1 MDFLFFFAELFFQQA
16 DAFGQFF
23 YAWELVLN
31 FFDLYVVV
39 GGNAHWGCDAVEC
52 ILDFCLLF
60 VAADK
65 QADCG
70 ILGWCLDEVIYGI
83 DIEIQLSGKLRLEW
97 YCFEFDDYVAV
108 KRDMEEEHIKF
119 AGLACDDEL
128 LLSAHICK
136 SGSEFE

>member
-1 MDFLFFFAELFFQQA
+1 M
-16 DAFGQFF
+16 
-23 YAWELVLN
+23 N

-52 ILDFCLLF
+52 ILDFCFLSITAYQETDGR
-60 VAADK
+60 V
-65 QADCG
+65 
-70 ILGWCLDEVIYGI
+70 LGWSFNQIVNSIY
-83 DIEIQLSGKLRLEW
+83 IEIQLSGKLRLEW

-108 KRDMEEEHIKF
+108 ERDVEKKHIQF